1 MQDNEIRG
9 VILEN
14 FYLELKEF
22 RIQRELSTRGR
33 DNKTNFQEDRESG
46 KLKRYIRGFVAYKD
60 GILCGHH
67 NTNRTTLETYTC
79 SRLTRTNL
87 DIFPVAKEDN

>member
-14 FYLELKEF
+14 FYFELKEF

-33 DNKTNFQEDRESG
+33 DNKANFQEDRESG
-46 KLKRYIRGFVAYKD
+46 KLKRYTMGFVAYKD

-67 NTNRTTLETYTC
+67 YNKTTLETYTF